1 MNVSYKTA
9 AKMTIIPKSDVP
21 SNKKAETLETFL
33 EFVSKNSPFY
43 REFWNTIA
51 SAPAW
56 ENSLENCPLTD
67 HAAYWQA
74 NTCLNS
80 KVVTSEQQDG
90 IIFKTGGKSQTTF
103 SASSDCPRV
112 YRCV

>member
-1 MNVSYKTA
+1 
-9 AKMTIIPKSDVP
+9 MTIIPKSDVP

-33 EFVSKNSPFY
+33 EFVRGNSPFY

-51 SAPAW
+51 SNTALT
-56 ENSLENCPLTD
+56 NTLESYPLTD
-67 HAAYWQA
+67 HAAYWQV

-90 IIFKTGGKSQTTF
+90 IIFKTGGKPGQPSL
-103 SASSDCPRV
+103 SIADAL
-112 YRCV
+112 